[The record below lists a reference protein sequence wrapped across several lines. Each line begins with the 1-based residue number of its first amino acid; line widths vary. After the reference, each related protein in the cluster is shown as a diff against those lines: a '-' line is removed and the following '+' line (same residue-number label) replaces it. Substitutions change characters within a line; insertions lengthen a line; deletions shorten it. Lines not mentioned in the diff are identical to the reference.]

1 MRGKVGGGEKTG
13 SRKKSLGSKGVI
25 PKVLY
30 GTENGSLKKELKK
43 IMFLRS
49 IRDINWIAM

>member
-1 MRGKVGGGEKTG
+1 MGKLGGGEKTG
-13 SRKKSLGSKGVI
+13 SQKKSLGSKGVI